1 MGCRSCLHDKQSR
14 WDPIRGEEWCCD
26 RTASTSSCQLL
37 KPTWVRWALMPQL
50 CAVAL
55 QAIVNAAAAV
65 AAAAALSTTLV
76 QGLMNLPVQ
85 HAVTHGGRFA
95 NLGSVIVMLADVH
108 VSWVLLRVRR

>member
-1 MGCRSCLHDKQSR
+1 
-14 WDPIRGEEWCCD
+14 
-26 RTASTSSCQLL
+26 
-37 KPTWVRWALMPQL
+37 MPQL

-55 QAIVNAAAAV
+55 QAIVNAAAALA

-85 HAVTHGGRFA
+85 HAVTHGRRFA

-108 VSWVLLRVRR
+108 LSWVLLRVRR

>member
-1 MGCRSCLHDKQSR
+1 
-14 WDPIRGEEWCCD
+14 
-26 RTASTSSCQLL
+26 
-37 KPTWVRWALMPQL
+37 MPQL

-55 QAIVNAAAAV
+55 QAIVNAAAALAA

-85 HAVTHGGRFA
+85 HAVTHGRRFA

-108 VSWVLLRVRR
+108 LSWVLLRVRR